1 MVEVLSMVM
10 TGSLA
15 GGLVLVVW
23 QWWGMPAAPWRPVI
37 QCTAQSPRRISQT
50 CSRCPRWAS
59 GAVSRPLVW
68 TASRLNIV

>member
-23 QWWGMPAAPWRPVI
+23 QW
-37 QCTAQSPRRISQT
+37 
-50 CSRCPRWAS
+50 
-59 GAVSRPLVW
+59 
-68 TASRLNIV
+68 